1 MKSVN
6 FKEVSNVPFL
16 PDWSRDKEITDLSE
30 RKRDTVK
37 FYWSRVRYD
46 CGCDD
51 LYKLFSV
58 SWGNYIVTSDYA

>member
-1 MKSVN
+1 MKKRIKFASTQD
-6 FKEVSNVPFL
+6 NVPFS

-58 SWGNYIVTSDYA
+58 SWGDF